1 MSICICS
8 NIRTRLFSKKVHSIV
23 EMILY
28 ACKDKNPKIIEVE
41 FDASSQVENDVWCL
55 CKNCNQKLEFRKYRI
70 HEKYLVKLN

>member
-1 MSICICS
+1 
-8 NIRTRLFSKKVHSIV
+8 
-23 EMILY
+23 MILY